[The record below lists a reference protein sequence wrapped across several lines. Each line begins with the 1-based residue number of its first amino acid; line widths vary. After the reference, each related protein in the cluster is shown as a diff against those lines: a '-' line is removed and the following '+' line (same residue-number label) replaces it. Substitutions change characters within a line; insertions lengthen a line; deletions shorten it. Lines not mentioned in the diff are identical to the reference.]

1 MFGRDDDANPSSLVV
16 VVDADT
22 CRRRIDVGN
31 SEIAGATKL
40 VMNFRFSD
48 V

>member
-16 VVDADT
+16 VVDAD
-22 CRRRIDVGN
+22 RRRIDVGN